1 MKALV
6 LGTAAMLGLPS
17 LLLLLYLLNVS
28 AGSEGRG
35 RWSQDATGRMP
46 DPLLLA
52 CLACHVIATP
62 QLQLHHRRL
71 PLLCPTGCRRT
82 CPTCAAWSAT
92 SLLDCVAGL
101 PPVSLASRLQVDIR
115 YLFFLVRNI
124 SPYFW
129 SALGISLCVGLS
141 IIGAAW

>member
-28 AGSEGRG
+28 VGSQGRGGGMLRGGCPTRCCWLAWRATSQLHRSCSCITAGSP
-35 RWSQDATGRMP
+35 SFAQLDAGGP
-46 DPLLLA
+46 ALPVLPG
-52 CLACHVIATP
+52 P
-62 QLQLHHRRL
+62 QIPQ
-71 PLLCPTGCRRT
+71 
-82 CPTCAAWSAT
+82 
-92 SLLDCVAGL
+92 LDCVARS
-101 PPVSLASRLQVDIR
+101 PPVSLVSRLQVDIR

-141 IIGAAW
+141 VIGAAW